1 MRICL
6 SAIFCYRCCFQVM
19 LCWSAGLK
27 LKISFFELVV
37 FKFLLC
43 PRHINE
49 SITFDYTVR
58 QRHVQAIWVKH
69 LIRFYF
75 FFCMSVDCTSIC
87 LTCITFSKLFIQS
100 NQLSCCRWFIPSVWW
115 LFIILWKQVHSKY
128 CTWNLISHP
137 EVFVKYNAVITYGYA
152 THWPLFGNHGFK

>member
-6 SAIFCYRCCFQVM
+6 SLLLQVLFPSDALLVSRTEIKDFFLWTRSFQIF
-19 LCWSAGLK
+19 
-27 LKISFFELVV
+27 VV
-37 FKFLLC
+37 PKA
-43 PRHINE
+43 H
-49 SITFDYTVR
+49 
-58 QRHVQAIWVKH
+58 QREYNFWLYCQTKTRSGYLSQASYQI
-69 LIRFYF
+69 F